1 MKPKRLMF
9 DDWLKRRLKK
19 PSFKKAFKRED
30 IRARLALRIAELRKA
45 KGISQVELAERLGTT
60 QQMVSDIET
69 FQQANITL
77 GTLQRIADALGSS
90 LAVNLG

>member
-9 DDWLKRRLKK
+9 DDWLNKRLKK
-19 PSFKKAFKRED
+19 PSFRRAFKRED
-30 IRARLALRIAELRKA
+30 VRARLALRIAEVRKA
-45 KGISQVELAERLGTT
+45 KGISQVELAQRLGTT

-77 GTLQRIADALGSS
+77 GTLQRIADALQAP
-90 LAVNLG
+90 LTVRLG